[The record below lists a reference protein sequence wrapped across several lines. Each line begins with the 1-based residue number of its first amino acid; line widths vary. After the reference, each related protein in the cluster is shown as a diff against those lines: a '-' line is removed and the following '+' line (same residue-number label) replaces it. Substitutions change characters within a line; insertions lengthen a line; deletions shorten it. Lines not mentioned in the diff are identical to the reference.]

1 MIVDASKQTTAT
13 GIVNFL
19 REDIGVLNNV
29 NKKITL
35 SDLQSLTGEDQYG
48 LPAFYNV
55 DANNRITAWS
65 NTKEDLIP
73 VAETPDAAPL
83 LPLAADVPRETQKIR
98 MDLLSQDPEGMN
110 RGTLSLTNPQ
120 GQGAAPPAAGA
131 DEGGLWKGLMGVGSE
146 MFEDVKEGYGA
157 VADALRDPIIGETIG
172 GPRTPRVDTF
182 TAPAV
187 QELQTARQLRPRD
200 VLPVEE
206 PPEPTAAVKQEVM
219 QGEVPPGDEEVALPI
234 STEERLQT
242 QGSEFARF
250 RAAAESDQKQYQ
262 EEVRLT
268 ITDPASKNIYDETIE
283 KIEALMQGNAEDG
296 GFNFFGSQ
304 KQDYESLAATLN
316 TQIGEYNTTIQEIAE
331 EKQKPAFEG
340 INKFWAVIA
349 ASLGAAGATLGKT
362 PNYAM
367 QVIESA
373 IDADA
378 KKFLASQAMRTKS
391 AETQR
396 LDLIRRRGEILQFA
410 QNEVTKTIQMK
421 SLQVTGATAIANITR
436 IQESLK
442 LAQDKNKQDYELK
455 VTQLLASIVIAE
467 TAARATM
474 GAKQRE
480 LLIPGVTL
488 KSGDGEENRYPA
500 FLAKSPREAREIRN
514 KSAIYQR
521 ADQKL
526 SSLSELLK
534 KKERF
539 APQAFS
545 ATAVEIKSLGAQLE
559 TDFKNLNE
567 FGANYSEREI
577 KLNTAVIPMT
587 MDTGTVA
594 LMMQAQMVLKSFQ
607 RKINLDY
614 STIME
619 SQGAGNTSIRLPS
632 QKKNPLEAIPGIKLV
647 ETP

>member
-1 MIVDASKQTTAT
+1 MQRK
-13 GIVNFL
+13 
-19 REDIGVLNNV
+19 
-29 NKKITL
+29 NK
-35 SDLQSLTGEDQYG
+35 
-48 LPAFYNV
+48 N
-55 DANNRITAWS
+55 
-65 NTKEDLIP
+65 
-73 VAETPDAAPL
+73 L
-83 LPLAADVPRETQKIR
+83 L
-98 MDLLSQDPEGMN
+98 
-110 RGTLSLTNPQ
+110 
-120 GQGAAPPAAGA
+120 
-131 DEGGLWKGLMGVGSE
+131 
-146 MFEDVKEGYGA
+146 
-157 VADALRDPIIGETIG
+157 
-172 GPRTPRVDTF
+172 
-182 TAPAV
+182 
-187 QELQTARQLRPRD
+187 
-200 VLPVEE
+200 
-206 PPEPTAAVKQEVM
+206 
-219 QGEVPPGDEEVALPI
+219 
-234 STEERLQT
+234 
-242 QGSEFARF
+242 
-250 RAAAESDQKQYQ
+250 
-262 EEVRLT
+262 
-268 ITDPASKNIYDETIE
+268 
-283 KIEALMQGNAEDG
+283 
-296 GFNFFGSQ
+296 
-304 KQDYESLAATLN
+304 
-316 TQIGEYNTTIQEIAE
+316 
-331 EKQKPAFEG
+331 FEG

-455 VTQLLASIVIAE
+455 VTQLLANIVIAE

-500 FLAKSPREAREIRN
+500 FLARSPREAREIRN

-545 ATAVEIKSLGAQLE
+545 ETAIEIKSLGAQLE
-559 TDFKNLNE
+559 NDFKILN
-567 FGANYSEREI
+567 
-577 KLNTAVIPMT
+577 KLR
-587 MDTGTVA
+587 GK
-594 LMMQAQMVLKSFQ
+594 LL
-607 RKINLDY
+607 RKG
-614 STIME
+614 SAT
-619 SQGAGNTSIRLPS
+619 
-632 QKKNPLEAIPGIKLV
+632 
-647 ETP
+647 